1 MFHIYVVFLFIYI
14 LYVYKRFQKVT
25 RSIYNYASLSYLKV
39 IYVYYGLCFDF
50 VLKLFMLPSLT
61 GTGGRSSGYE
71 TIRTS
76 IGLS

>member
-1 MFHIYVVFLFIYI
+1 MLFFIYIYLYI

-39 IYVYYGLCFDF
+39 IYVYYGLRFDF